1 MQTTPRLLRRR
12 PAAAAFMGAA
22 LSMLGD
28 RAWQDILR
36 REDPQGFQA
45 AKQ

>member
-1 MQTTPRLLRRR
+1 
-12 PAAAAFMGAA
+12 MGAA

-36 REDPQGFQA
+36 TEDPSGFRA